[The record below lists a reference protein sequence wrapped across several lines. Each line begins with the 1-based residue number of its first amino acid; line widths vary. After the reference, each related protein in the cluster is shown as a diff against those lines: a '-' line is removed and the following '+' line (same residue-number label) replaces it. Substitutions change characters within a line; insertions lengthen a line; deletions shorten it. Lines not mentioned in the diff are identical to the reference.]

1 MFQKILI
8 MSILLIFVDS
18 GETIPNPGLF
28 PEGVILLPMEEL
40 ETLTI
45 LLDAGSTMYIHIPM
59 ARLPAHLRAYL
70 LLLNV
75 CK

>member
-1 MFQKILI
+1 
-8 MSILLIFVDS
+8 
-18 GETIPNPGLF
+18 
-28 PEGVILLPMEEL
+28 MEEL